1 MLAGISVA
9 LWPLTHPWG
18 SFAGAAIGQSGQWML
33 AHTFHFLA
41 GGFGLVGLLGFVE
54 REVATAERFERTSFV
69 IAYAGT
75 ILFAGTGM
83 FTAFLWPVIARNAP
97 QLTELNGP
105 FFSPP
110 HPLILITTI
119 TYSLGHILFGVALA
133 RAGAMAVR
141 GAVALGLGALLLMLP
156 PAPLSP
162 LPWLVFPAGGVL
174 FGIGLAALGLAMRM
188 SFRVHRAKSAGALAG
203 A

>member
-9 LWPLTHPWG
+9 LWPLIHPWG
-18 SFAGAAIGQSGQWML
+18 SFAGAAIGQSGQWMM

-41 GGFGLVGLLGFVE
+41 AGFGLVGLLGFVE
-54 REVATAERFERTSFV
+54 REVAAAGRFERTGFV
-69 IAYAGT
+69 IAFAGT

-83 FTAFLWPVIARNAP
+83 FTAFLWPVLARDAP

-110 HPLILITTI
+110 HPIILITTI

-133 RAGAMAVR
+133 RAGALAVW
-141 GAVALGLGALLLMLP
+141 GAVSLGLGALLLMIP

-162 LPWLVFPAGGVL
+162 LPWLVFPTGGVL

-188 SFRVHRAKSAGALAG
+188 SFRVPGVKGAGALAG